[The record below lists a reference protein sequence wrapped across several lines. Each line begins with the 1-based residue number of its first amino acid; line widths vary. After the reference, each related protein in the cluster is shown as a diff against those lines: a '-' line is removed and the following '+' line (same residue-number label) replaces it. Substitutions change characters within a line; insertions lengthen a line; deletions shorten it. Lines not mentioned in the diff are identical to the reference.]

1 MMRFDIMTLFP
12 DLVTTVLGESIIG
25 RAQKSGAIEV
35 RTYNI
40 RDYSEDKHR
49 RVDDTPYGG
58 GKGMLMM
65 APPIYNCYRAILEQ
79 QAAEGFVA
87 KNRRVI
93 YLSPMGKVLTQARAS
108 ALASEYDNL
117 ILLCG
122 HYEGVDRRIVD
133 EIVDEEISIGDY
145 ILTGGEI
152 PACILTDCVA
162 RLIDG
167 VLADAECHEKE
178 SISSGLLEYPQYT
191 RPYEFHGVKVPDV
204 LISGHHENIDRW
216 RAEQARSLTEELRPD
231 LLHPEA

>member
-1 MMRFDIMTLFP
+1 MRFDIMTLFP
-12 DLVTTVLGESIIG
+12 DLVNTVLGESIIG
-25 RAQKSGAIEV
+25 RAPKSGAIEV
-35 RTYNI
+35 HTPQI

-65 APPIYNCYRAILEQ
+65 APPIYNCYRAILDEQ
-79 QAAEGFVA
+79 ETQGLV
-87 KNRRVI
+87 KMRRRVI
-93 YLSPMGKVLTQARAS
+93 YLSPAGKVLTQQKAAE
-108 ALASEYDNL
+108 LASDYDNL

-145 ILTGGEI
+145 VLTGGEI

-167 VLADAECHEKE
+167 VLSDAECHEKE

-204 LISGHHENIDRW
+204 LISGHHANIDKW
-216 RAEQARSLTEELRPD
+216 RDEQAHDMTERLRPD
-231 LLHPEA
+231 LLEQAEK

>member
-1 MMRFDIMTLFP
+1 MRFDIMTLFP
-12 DLVTTVLGESIIG
+12 GLVDTVLGESIIG
-25 RAQKSGAIEV
+25 RAQKSGAITV
-35 RTYNI
+35 KTHNI

-65 APPIYNCYRAILEQ
+65 APPIYNCYTAILQ
-79 QAAEGFVA
+79 MQAEEGFVPE
-87 KNRRVI
+87 KRHVI
-93 YLSPMGKVLTQARAS
+93 YLSPTGKVLNQTRA
-108 ALASEYDNL
+108 AELAHDYDNL

-145 ILTGGEI
+145 VLTGGEI

-162 RLIDG
+162 RLCDG
-167 VLADAECHEKE
+167 VLSDAECYEKE

-204 LISGHHENIDRW
+204 LISGHHKNIDAW
-216 RAEQARSLTEELRPD
+216 RDEQAKELTERLRPD
-231 LLHPEA
+231 LLEKNEQ